1 MGIDRVSFWAVGAQ
15 NSEALR
21 DPRHFQIAVLVCLIA
36 YGAAGL
42 DFEIRPAVA
51 LGAVV
56 SALASQ
62 LVFSRLW
69 RLPSFDPR
77 SALIS
82 ALSLCLLLRTTSLS
96 TALIAGFLAVG
107 SKFLLRFRGK
117 HCFNPTAFALVGVLL
132 LTDDAWVSAGQ
143 WGAAPLFGLAVA
155 GFGSLVLWRA
165 RRSDVTWAF
174 LGSYAVLLFGRAFW
188 LGDPLAIPLH
198 AMKSGA
204 FLIFAFFMISDPR
217 TTPDSRV
224 GRIAF
229 AALVAAGALF
239 IRFELYHTNALL
251 WSLVSCALLVPLID
265 RLLPDERFEWGS
277 HSKKNHHGGKT
288 DVEKSDLGAL
298 LPGLGAAG

>member
-1 MGIDRVSFWAVGAQ
+1 MGIRISR
-15 NSEALR
+15 ALW
-21 DPRHFQIAVLVCLIA
+21 DPRHFQIAVLGFLIA
-36 YGAAGL
+36 YGAIGL

-51 LGAVV
+51 LGAVIA
-56 SALASQ
+56 ALASQ

-117 HCFNPTAFALVGVLL
+117 HCFNPTAFALVAVLL
-132 LTDDAWVSAGQ
+132 LTDNAWVSAGQ

-174 LGSYAVLLFGRAFW
+174 LGSYALLLFGRALW
-188 LGDPLAIPLH
+188 LGDPLVIPLH

-217 TTPDSRV
+217 TTPDSRA

-239 IRFELYHTNALL
+239 IRFEFYHTNALI
-251 WSLVSCALLVPLID
+251 WSLVICAPLVPLFD
-265 RLLPDERFEWGS
+265 RIFECARYEWGDFPR
-277 HSKKNHHGGKT
+277 KDHHGGKT
-288 DVEKSDLGAL
+288 NAEKSDLDRL
-298 LPGLGAAG
+298 LPGFGAAG